1 MKKKLVYVFLSLA
14 LTLAACMPDQAQI
27 DQIVQATFEAL
38 TAQAPAAPQAT
49 ETQSAPASQTGGISG
64 TLSFPS
70 SSIPPLLVVAF
81 NTSTGQ
87 YYWTQTVQDQTTY
100 QIDGLPVGKYTVF
113 AYVLPDGKLA
123 AAYDQFYVCGL
134 HQGCTDVSLIEVD
147 VQAGVVTPNIDP
159 GDWYG
164 DPTQWPPMPNDPSIP
179 NLGVGGE
186 GGEAEF
192 GSIAGQLNYPSNFIP
207 SLVVTAF
214 AADGS
219 GNYYYVITNENSTT
233 YQIENL
239 PVGDYYIVAY
249 VSGGGLQAG
258 YTQAVQCGLSAECTN
273 HLLLLVP
280 VKAGQVTNGVN
291 PMDWY
296 APEGTFPAYPLP

>member
-1 MKKKLVYVFLSLA
+1 MRKFIFVLLSLA
-14 LTLAACMPDQAQI
+14 LVLAACMPDQAQI

-38 TAQAPAAPQAT
+38 TAQAPAASAT
-49 ETQSAPASQTGGISG
+49 LIPTAAATTGSISG
-64 TLSFPS
+64 ELSFPS
-70 SSIPPLLVVAF
+70 SGIPPLLVVAF
-81 NTSTGQ
+81 NTTNGQ
-87 YYWTQTVQDQTTY
+87 YYWTQTTQDQTVY
-100 QIDGLPVGKYTVF
+100 QIDDLPVGKYTVF
-113 AYVLPDGKLA
+113 AYALPDGKLVG
-123 AAYDQFYVCGL
+123 AYDQFYVCGL
-134 HQGCTDVSLIEVD
+134 QQNCTDVSLIEVE
-147 VQAGVVTPNIDP
+147 VQAGVVTPNINP

-164 DPTQWPPMPNDPSIP
+164 DASQWPAMPNDPSIP

-186 GGEAEF
+186 SGAVES

-233 YQIENL
+233 YQIDNL
-239 PVGDYYIVAY
+239 LPGNYYVVAY

-258 YTQAVQCGLSAECTN
+258 YTQAVICGLSAECSD
-273 HLLLLVP
+273 HLLIPVP
-280 VKAGQVTNGVN
+280 VNNGQVTNGVN